1 MHNVTLAS
9 AASTAALT
17 VGLSAY
23 AALILAGIALGI
35 YDARRHRRGRAIAS
49 AVLVG
54 ALTVGG
60 LVMAIMS
67 SIA

>member
-9 AASTAALT
+9 AASTAGLT

-23 AALILAGIALGI
+23 AALIFAGIAVAI
-35 YDARRHRRGRAIAS
+35 YDARRHRRGRATAA
-49 AVLVG
+49 AVIVG
-54 ALTVGG
+54 VLTLGG
-60 LVMAIMS
+60 LVMAILS